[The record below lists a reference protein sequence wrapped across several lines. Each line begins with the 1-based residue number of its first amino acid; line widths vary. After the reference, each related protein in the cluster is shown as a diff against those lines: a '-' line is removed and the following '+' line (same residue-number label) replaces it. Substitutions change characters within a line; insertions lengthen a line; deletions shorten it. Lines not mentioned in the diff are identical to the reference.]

1 MSRLIQEV
9 FQLIIIFL
17 HNDMS
22 NIFIKLIK
30 SNATTTI
37 NKPSQLVQL
46 PATEATEIDLQR
58 EQSNK

>member
-1 MSRLIQEV
+1 MRCLVQKV
-9 FQLIIIFL
+9 FQLIIIFPY
-17 HNDMS
+17 NDMS

-37 NKPSQLVQL
+37 NKPSHLVQL

-58 EQSNK
+58 E

>member
-1 MSRLIQEV
+1 MSRFVQKV
-9 FQLIIIFL
+9 FQLIIIFPQ
-17 HNDMS
+17 NDMS

-30 SNATTTI
+30 SNTTTAI
-37 NKPSQLVQL
+37 NKPSHLVQL